1 MRLPRQI
8 LTVFL
13 FALLLF
19 SCARVRHVFERKE
32 HVYQAPRMGAE
43 YRFDEG
49 LRREKHP
56 QNLFSKKELKDMEKT
71 GTMSQ
76 QERNAPN
83 TRISPMQADS
93 IHTGKRR
100 DTTRTDSTNTIPTD
114 SKHRQRPDPSAS
126 QPADTTHP

>member
-8 LTVFL
+8 VTIFL

-19 SCARVRHVFERKE
+19 SCARVRQTFERKE
-32 HVYQAPRMGAE
+32 RVYQAPRIGAE
-43 YRFDEG
+43 SRFDEG

-56 QNLFSKKELKDMEKT
+56 QQLFSKKELKDMEKM
-71 GTMSQ
+71 GTMTR

-93 IHTGKRR
+93 ILTGKTRDSTR
-100 DTTRTDSTNTIPTD
+100 VDSANIIPADSISPQRPDTTRP
-114 SKHRQRPDPSAS
+114 
-126 QPADTTHP
+126 

>member
-19 SCARVRHVFERKE
+19 SCARVRHVFERNE

-76 QERNAPN
+76 QERTAPN
-83 TRISPMQADS
+83 TRIRPMQANS
-93 IHTGKRR
+93 ILTDKTR
-100 DTTRTDSTNTIPTD
+100 DTTRTGSRNTKPTD
-114 SKHRQRPDPSAS
+114 IIQRQRPDTSAS
-126 QPADTTHP
+126 HPADTTHP